1 MSTKHIRGF
10 ILQHNNPDPHSY
22 IFLSS
27 SDPIL
32 YTSRKYPATRDPITP
47 HMLVK
52 IRVPKKMPLPEIIF
66 GSEYELIVKELPYK
80 FTQNSVTHTGFS
92 LMLVSIQFYI
102 Q

>member
-10 ILQHNNPDPHSY
+10 ILQHNNPDPRSY

-32 YTSRKYPATRDPITP
+32 DICKYPIIRDPITP
-47 HMLVK
+47 YKLVK
-52 IRVPKKMPLPEIIF
+52 IRVPKKMPLPDIKF
-66 GSEYELIVKELPYK
+66 GSEYELVVKELPYK
-80 FTQNSVTHTGFS
+80 FTKNSKTYTGIS
-92 LMLVSIQFYI
+92 LMLVSIEFYI